1 MRLLRIGTLLL
12 VLAVSRTAPA
22 AVSVSMPVGTDVQV
36 ALFRN
41 IWKLDRNFDSTKSI
55 KLAIVYQEN
64 YYDSVTA
71 KDELTAALGRLGMR
85 ITIVL
90 VEAGTQ
96 QSLSNALHAAE
107 QLDVVYVA
115 PLRAVDV
122 SEIGRI
128 GRFYR
133 FRTITGV
140 PEYVEAGLAVGIG
153 VRRDR
158 PQIIVNL
165 EQARAEGS
173 VFSSQL
179 LALARIVG
187 PVE

>member
-1 MRLLRIGTLLL
+1 
-12 VLAVSRTAPA
+12 
-22 AVSVSMPVGTDVQV
+22 MPVSTDVQV

-41 IWKLDRNFDSTKSI
+41 IWKLDRNFDCSKGI
-55 KLAIVYQEN
+55 KLAIVYQES
-64 YYDSVTA
+64 YFDSVTA
-71 KDELTAALGRLGMR
+71 KDEFTAAVGRLGMH
-85 ITIVL
+85 ISIVL
-90 VEAGTQ
+90 IEAHSQ
-96 QSLSNALHAAE
+96 QSLRDGLRAME
-107 QLDVVYVA
+107 QLDIVYVA

-128 GRFYR
+128 GRYYR

-140 PEYVEAGLAVGIG
+140 PEYVDAGLAVGIG

-165 EQARAEGS
+165 DQARAEGS

-187 PVE
+187 PVD